1 MAHIK
6 IGETLIKNV
15 SLTDSG
21 DLLGMKFMTN
31 MTLSQ
36 LENVFT
42 PATYPEFRI
51 VNDNGDV
58 IGVYKNRKFVGINI
72 DILEH
77 GNVVN
82 LALQV
87 TPAKIEEVELLT
99 NQVNAQAAKIEAQA
113 LVNAEHTAQIA
124 EQTSV
129 IEAQANEIA
138 EQAHEIEILK
148 NSLNDTQAILSAPQE
163 ELATTQTALTEAQAT
178 NDMLMECVLEI
189 SEVVYA

>member
-148 NSLNDTQAILSAPQE
+148 NSLNDTQAILSATQE